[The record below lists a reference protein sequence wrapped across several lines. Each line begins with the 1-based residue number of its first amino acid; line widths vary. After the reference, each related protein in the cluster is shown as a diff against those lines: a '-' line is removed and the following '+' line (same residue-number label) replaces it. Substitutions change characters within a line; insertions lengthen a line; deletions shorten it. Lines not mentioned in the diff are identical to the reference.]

1 MTTLILDSSP
11 LEPPAPKSLDSDQL
25 RVVAHR
31 AGALRVLAGPGTGKT
46 TTLVKAMAGRLSGE
60 DPLTPDQVL
69 GLTFGRRAALEWRDQ
84 VTQEVGGGVV
94 PLVSTFHSF
103 CYALLRKF
111 AANEAYE
118 IATRLLSG
126 PEQQVRA
133 QQLFTASIAD
143 GRLNWPADVMP
154 AVPTRGLAEE
164 IRTVMSR
171 TRSHLMD
178 PQDLSELGKATGRP
192 MWDSIGQF
200 MDEYLDVLGFEG
212 VLDYSELIYRAVLL
226 ATKPEVSKYLQDT
239 FSAIYVDEYQDTDP
253 GQVELLKHMV
263 NASSS
268 LVIVGDVD
276 QAIYGFR
283 GADESGI
290 RRFKEQFEPIFG
302 NNIQDVVLST
312 CRRFGPRIRTAASA
326 VIGDRVPSGFD
337 KASIMQHRS
346 PTCVSTTQGEV
357 LVKTY
362 DSDGAQASHIADTI
376 ARAHAHEGRAWSD
389 MAVIVRSAVMSLP
402 AIYRALV
409 TAGIPVEVAADD
421 IPLAQDPAI
430 APLMVLMRTVDDES
444 TITGDVALGLLTGPL
459 VRLDPVDLRRFGR
472 YLREQDRR
480 EDRIPRSSSLLIAHA
495 LAQPGEIVDVVP
507 GQHSAVARGIS
518 ELGQL
523 IRDARLSMRSG
534 ATPHEVLWQL
544 WNGTQWP
551 QTLQRQALG
560 YGTSS
565 ARAHRDLDAIC
576 SLFDQANRFVAR
588 GRGKDLTIF
597 LDEIASQMI
606 PAEALADNDLR
617 SDTVRLITA
626 HRAKGLQWPFVI
638 VAGAQEDLW
647 PNLKVA
653 NTLLQANRIGRREVL
668 MPETP
673 QEILASERRLF
684 YVAVTRAQEKLL
696 ITAVDEDQSEK
707 GEAVSRFVTDIVN
720 GLGDIVTSHEPG
732 RPKSPL
738 SAEGVIARLRRVL
751 DDPAMSQVHKEAAA
765 HRLAQLADSG
775 LPAFASADPRNWWG
789 TRVRTTN
796 EKTISEPIHLSGT
809 MVTSIE
815 TCPAAWFLENKV
827 KAKAESQ
834 TRMLFGTAL
843 HAIAEGLEAGQI
855 ETTVED
861 IARRLDRLWPGLG
874 FDTTWESEYQRSQA
888 HLASVRLLS
897 WFIDHSQVRSVAESD
912 LSMRASLPTPSGG
925 TIEVSITGRADRI
938 EFQANGV
945 VIYDYKTGKS
955 AVKSAELPR
964 NLQLALYAFMIE
976 NGTYTEN
983 GEIKSLPDGEEVSG
997 AALIHL
1003 RLPDAQNPEY
1013 PSVQQ
1018 VAKDSHDAKSKVTLN
1033 DRLVSAAQ
1041 IVLDE
1046 RYEARYEVNR
1056 CSRCAVRFL
1065 CPAAPEGRQVL

>member
-11 LEPPAPKSLDSDQL
+11 LETPQPKTLDDEQ
-25 RVVAHR
+25 RQVVAHR

-46 TTLVKAMAGRLSGE
+46 TTLVKAMAGRLSGS
-60 DPLTPDQVL
+60 DALLADQVL

-84 VTQEVGGGVV
+84 VTQELGGGAI

-111 AANEAYE
+111 APNESYE
-118 IATRLLSG
+118 IAIRLLSG

-133 QQLFTASIAD
+133 QQLFTAAIAD
-143 GRLNWPADVMP
+143 GRLNWPTDLLP

-178 PQDLSELGKATGRP
+178 PDELVALGKASDRP
-192 MWDSIGQF
+192 TWDSVGQF

-226 ATKPEVSKYLQDT
+226 AAQPEVTKYLQET
-239 FSAIYVDEYQDTDP
+239 FRAIYVDEYQDTDP
-253 GQVELLKHMV
+253 GQVALLKLMV
-263 NASSS
+263 TSQSS
-268 LVIVGDVD
+268 LVVVGDVD

-290 RRFKEQFEPIFG
+290 RRFKEQFSSIYG
-302 NNIQDVVLST
+302 TNITDVVLSN
-312 CRRFGPRIRTAASA
+312 CRRFGPTIRKAASA
-326 VIGDRVPSGFD
+326 VIGDRIPLGFD
-337 KASIMQHRS
+337 KAEIIRHRA
-346 PTCVSTTQGEV
+346 PTCSADSDGAV
-357 LVKTY
+357 LLRTY
-362 DSDGAQASHIADTI
+362 DSDGAQASHIADAI
-376 ARAHAHEGRAWSD
+376 ARAHAHDGRAWSD
-389 MAVIVRSAVMSLP
+389 MAVIVRSAALSLP
-402 AIYRALV
+402 TIYRALV
-409 TAGIPVEVAADD
+409 TAGIPVEVAADE

-430 APLMVLMRTVDDES
+430 VPLMMLLHAVDDPS
-444 TITGDVALGLLTGPL
+444 TITGDVASSLLTGPL
-459 VRLDPVDLRRFGR
+459 ARLDPVDLRRFGR
-472 YLREQDRR
+472 YLREQDRHD
-480 EDRIPRSSSLLIAHA
+480 DRLARSSSFLVAQA
-495 LAQPGEIVDVVP
+495 LAQPGDITDIAP
-507 GQHSAVARGIS
+507 GQHGAVAKS
-518 ELGQL
+518 VTELGLL
-523 IRDARLSMRSG
+523 IRKAREQMRSG

-544 WNGTQWP
+544 WSGTSWP

-560 YGTSS
+560 FGTAS

-597 LDEIASQMI
+597 LDEIASQVI
-606 PAEALADNDLR
+606 PAESLADNDVR
-617 SDTVRLITA
+617 SDTVRLLTA

-668 MPETP
+668 MPETS

-684 YVAVTRAQEKLL
+684 YVAVTRAQEELL
-696 ITAVDEDQSEK
+696 ITAVTDDLSDT
-707 GEAVSRFVTDIVN
+707 GESMSRFVTDISLA
-720 GLGDIVTSHEPG
+720 LGDVLPEHVAG
-732 RPKSPL
+732 RPKAPL
-738 SAEGVIARLRRVL
+738 SVDGVIARLRRVL
-751 DDPAMSQVHKEAAA
+751 DDQTSSDSLKKAAA

-775 LPAFASADPRNWWG
+775 LPAFASADPQHWWG
-789 TRVRTTN
+789 TRAVTEN
-796 EKTISEPIHLSGT
+796 LKAIAEPIHLSGT

-815 TCPAAWFLENKV
+815 TCPAQWFLENKV

-843 HAIAEGLEAGQI
+843 HAIAEGLETGQI
-855 ETTVED
+855 ETTIED
-861 IARRLDRLWPGLG
+861 IDRRLDRLWPGLG
-874 FDTTWESEYQRSQA
+874 FDTKWESVYQRSQA
-888 HLASVRLLS
+888 HAASVRLLS
-897 WFIDHSQVRSVAESD
+897 WFIDHCDTRSVAESD
-912 LSMRASLPTPSGG
+912 LSLQTQLATPQGDTIAVSL
-925 TIEVSITGRADRI
+925 TGRADRI
-938 EFQANGV
+938 EFQVNGV
-945 VIYDYKTGKS
+945 VIYDFKTGKN
-955 AVKSAELPR
+955 AVKSSDLPR
-964 NLQLALYAFMIE
+964 NLQLALYAFMLE
-976 NGTYTEN
+976 NGHYSDK
-983 GEIKSLPDGEEVSG
+983 GELKTLESDESVSG

-1003 RLPDAQNPEY
+1003 RLPESGNEEFPQ
-1013 PSVQQ
+1013 VQQ
-1018 VAKDSHDAKSKVTLN
+1018 VAKGSHDEKSNVSLN
-1033 DRLVSAAQ
+1033 DRLVAAAQ

-1065 CPAAPEGRQVL
+1065 CPQSPEGKQVL